1 MSVTQTNSNSMMLL
15 AWSLYQTHKSA
26 QFIDTDDLINHT
38 VYLVSYTYNT
48 RAYSDFSFTCGH
60 IRLCT
65 A

>member
-26 QFIDTDDLINHT
+26 QFIDTADLINHT

-48 RAYSDFSFTCGH
+48 RAY
-60 IRLCT
+60 
-65 A
+65 